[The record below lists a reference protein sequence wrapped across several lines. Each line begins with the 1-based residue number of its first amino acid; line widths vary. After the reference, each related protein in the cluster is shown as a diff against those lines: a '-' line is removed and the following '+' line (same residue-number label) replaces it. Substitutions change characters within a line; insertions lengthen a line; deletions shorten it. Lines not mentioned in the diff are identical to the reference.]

1 MQLSFIKDKKRYINL
16 VPEKRKEC
24 DLIQNLRKLYIFH
37 ILIMNKMYPICR
49 KCKFGKEGDA
59 PQSSSGI
66 STHVGVPY
74 ICTTKSEWDGKGNC
88 PDFEKN

>member
-1 MQLSFIKDKKRYINL
+1 
-16 VPEKRKEC
+16 
-24 DLIQNLRKLYIFH
+24 
-37 ILIMNKMYPICR
+37 MNKMYPICR